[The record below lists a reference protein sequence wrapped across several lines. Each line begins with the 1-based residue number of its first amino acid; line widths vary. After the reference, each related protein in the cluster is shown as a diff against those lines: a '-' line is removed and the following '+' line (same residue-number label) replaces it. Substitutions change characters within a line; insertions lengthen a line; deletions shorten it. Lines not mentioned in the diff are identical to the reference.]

1 MGILPDVEQIRAW
14 VHAMGPLAPLGLVGL
29 MVVQQLLPVIPGG
42 ILLALSGIL
51 FGVPVGF
58 AVTVLGTLGSAWAC
72 HTVGR
77 GPARAVVH
85 RFAGELRMRGIEARL
100 ANRGVPSVIA
110 LRAFPFFPSYVISY
124 GAGIVGVPLRT
135 YLIGSVLGCAPGNF
149 LHVLLGD
156 RLMHPTDPWFWAAMG
171 GLVLLSALAY
181 GLERLTRYRA
191 TGTDGVDSEP

>member
-1 MGILPDVEQIRAW
+1 MASLPDLEQIRAG
-14 VHAMGPLAPLGLVGL
+14 VHALGPLAPAAMVGL
-29 MVVQQLLPVIPGG
+29 MVVQQLVPVIPGG
-42 ILLALSGIL
+42 LLLALSGIL
-51 FGVPVGF
+51 FGVPMGF
-58 AVTVLGTLGSAWAC
+58 ALTMLGTLGSSFAC
-72 HTVGR
+72 YMVGR

-135 YLIGSVLGCAPGNF
+135 YLIGSVIGCAPGNF

-171 GLVLLSALAY
+171 GLLLLSGLAY
-181 GLERLTRYRA
+181 GLERLTRYRSM
-191 TGTDGVDSEP
+191 GKDDVDAG